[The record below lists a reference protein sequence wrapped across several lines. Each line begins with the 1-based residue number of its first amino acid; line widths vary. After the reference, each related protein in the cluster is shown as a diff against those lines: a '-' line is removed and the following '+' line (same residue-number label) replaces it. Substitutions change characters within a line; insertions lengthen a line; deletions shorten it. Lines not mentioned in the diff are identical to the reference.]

1 MSKDAVLLAVLGPT
15 ASGKSSLAIHLAK
28 QFQGELLNCDS
39 LQMYRHFDLGSAKL
53 TGAEREGVPHHL
65 LDILSPEEEFTA
77 GEFARRAK
85 EILSRVTSRGKLP
98 VIVGGTGFYLRALVD
113 GLFPGPAR
121 NRELRERLQRR
132 AAQKDSGYLH
142 RMLRRLDPPSAEK
155 IHPHDTPKLI
165 RALEVCLQAKRP
177 ISELFREGRD
187 PLQGYRVLKLGL
199 NPSRTALHEKINQR
213 TSWMFENGL
222 VEEVRGILAKG
233 FPKTVTPFQSHG
245 YREALDYLEGKTS
258 LEEAVKLAQTATR
271 QYAKRQMTWFRKEDG
286 VRWFSGFGTD
296 RAIQTEAD
304 DYVAEQ
310 LPGKA
315 TAKQG

>member
-1 MSKDAVLLAVLGPT
+1 MSKDAVLPAVLGPT

-28 QFQGELLNCDS
+28 QFQGEILNCDS

-65 LDILSPEEEFTA
+65 LDTLSPEEEFTA

-85 EILSRVTSRGKLP
+85 EILSMVTSRGKMP

-132 AAQKDSGYLH
+132 ASQKDSGYLH
-142 RMLRRLDPPSAEK
+142 RMLRRLDPSSAEK

-165 RALEVCLQAKRP
+165 RALEVCLQAGRP

-199 NPSRTALHEKINQR
+199 NPSRSALHEKINQR

-258 LEEAVKLAQTATR
+258 LQEAVKLAQAATR
-271 QYAKRQMTWFRKEDG
+271 QYAKRQMTWFRKEAG

-296 RAIQTEAD
+296 RAVHAEAG

-310 LPGKA
+310 LPG
-315 TAKQG
+315 